1 MENTLRKTT
10 LAFLAERYPAAYKV
24 EAITQRVNRSGL
36 LDAYADQPSV
46 MAELRLLAS
55 RFKHVELLV
64 DDDGDQ
70 HWTATPEGVRAWQ
83 LDGGVSVGG

>member
-1 MENTLRKTT
+1 MNTELRKTI
-10 LAFLAERYPAAYKV
+10 LSFLAERYPAAYAAP
-24 EAITQRVNRSGL
+24 AITQRVNRSGL
-36 LDAYADQPSV
+36 LDAHADLMEV
-46 MAELRLLAS
+46 LVELRLLAS

-64 DDDGDQ
+64 DDDGSQ